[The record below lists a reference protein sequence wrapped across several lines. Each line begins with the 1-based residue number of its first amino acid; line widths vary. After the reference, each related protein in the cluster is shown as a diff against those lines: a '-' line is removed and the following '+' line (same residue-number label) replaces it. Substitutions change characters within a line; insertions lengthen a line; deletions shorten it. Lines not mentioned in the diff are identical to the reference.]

1 MEGNFTY
8 KLDDTLYINLTNSCT
23 NACTFCIRNGRDGLD
38 GYDLWLERCPTAEE
52 IIVEI
57 PDPSVFPE
65 IVFCGFGE
73 PTMRLEVLKAVA
85 KYIKNQGGITRL
97 NTNGH
102 GSLINKRDIV
112 PELKGLID
120 TVSVSLNAGSK
131 EEYDRVSVPQI
142 DGAFEATVQFIKRSV
157 EILPRT
163 IATVVRVP
171 GIDIEK
177 ARSLAE
183 ELGAEFRVRELE
195 E

>member
-1 MEGNFTY
+1 M
-8 KLDDTLYINLTNSCT
+8 
-23 NACTFCIRNGRDGLD
+23 
-38 GYDLWLERCPTAEE
+38 
-52 IIVEI
+52 
-57 PDPSVFPE
+57 
-65 IVFCGFGE
+65 
-73 PTMRLEVLKAVA
+73 
-85 KYIKNQGGITRL
+85 
-97 NTNGH
+97 
-102 GSLINKRDIV
+102 
-112 PELKGLID
+112 
-120 TVSVSLNAGSK
+120 SLNAGSK

>member
-1 MEGNFTY
+1 VDSRFS
-8 KLDDTLYINLTNSCT
+8 K
-23 NACTFCIRNGRDGLD
+23 NGGK
-38 GYDLWLERCPTAEE
+38 AK
-52 IIVEI
+52 
-57 PDPSVFPE
+57 E